1 MYATTQLVNT
11 QQKTSHQKHRHQTTE
26 RFWRL
31 TEKELRRLYKTKA
44 LTAVGYIEGIFRLN
58 APGFKGR
65 STVKEFCLEW
75 GISRR
80 NFYYAI
86 KKLPE
91 DVHIEWKDNAPFEYW
106 HGGSVVSLPTEKNL
120 AQTAETL
127 TTQESQSAVQSI
139 VHTVTPKTPSSTN
152 TEKELSQT
160 AETLTKQELQSAVQS
175 IAYDV
180 INKIL
185 SSINT
190 DNLLTKSA
198 NIRTT
203 QESQSAVQSIV
214 QEVTN
219 HTVQSISTE
228 KSFAQPVKSF
238 AQPVQSIAQPS
249 PETLATQA
257 SCDAKDNKDKKRYL
271 SERDK
276 KLFPEKKELASGNS
290 DGGEESKQIA
300 DSVSTLAKKMSVPST
315 RKSPPEEQTSPVRLN
330 VSKDETIVN
339 SPNFCLWLES
349 YKKAEGHRIKNGKA
363 YVAAC
368 LKNRGEG
375 REDILDLYRK
385 WQRLTVNLD
394 GEQTEYL
401 GYEVPDFTAPERG
414 HDWHKKINDEWER
427 LAQREVDFGSELDF
441 AVAKASEEMSNKYRW
456 FGHWV
461 NFASKN
467 YPSLKINPQ
476 PRNLNDTDASLNA
489 REKIRAQIE
498 AARKKNKAQRAA
510 NREKMARGE

>member
-1 MYATTQLVNT
+1 MHAKKQAKN
-11 QQKTSHQKHRHQTTE
+11 
-26 RFWRL
+26 RFWMVTPEEL
-31 TEKELRRLYKTKA
+31 KEAYAARKI
-44 LTAVGYIEGIFRLN
+44 TADFYIAGIIKCQ
-58 APGFKGR
+58 APGFVIK
-65 STVKEFCLEW
+65 TTIKEFCKEW
-75 GISRR
+75 GIERR
-80 NFYYAI
+80 TFNKALHRLAENGVHFEVDSSAPI
-86 KKLPE
+86 K
-91 DVHIEWKDNAPFEYW
+91 FW
-106 HGGSVVSLPTEKNL
+106 HGGEVVKLP
-120 AQTAETL
+120 
-127 TTQESQSAVQSI
+127 
-139 VHTVTPKTPSSTN
+139 PKTPENSSSN
-152 TEKELSQT
+152 TENSDSSCVNKVTPISRYTENSSSKYRNSSSKYENSSSYSSDEKLD
-160 AETLTKQELQSAVQS
+160 
-175 IAYDV
+175 IA
-180 INKIL
+180 
-185 SSINT
+185 S
-190 DNLLTKSA
+190 
-198 NIRTT
+198 
-203 QESQSAVQSIV
+203 
-214 QEVTN
+214 
-219 HTVQSISTE
+219 
-228 KSFAQPVKSF
+228 
-238 AQPVQSIAQPS
+238 
-249 PETLATQA
+249 
-257 SCDAKDNKDKKRYL
+257 SCDAIYKKDKKRYL
-271 SERDK
+271 SEREEN
-276 KLFPEKKELASGNS
+276 FFAEEKELASGNS
-290 DGGEESKQIA
+290 ESNQNEQQLA

-315 RKSPPEEQTSPVRLN
+315 RKSTPEEQTSPVCLN
-330 VSKDETIVN
+330 LSKDETIVN
-339 SPNFCLWLES
+339 SPNFCRWLES

-363 YVAAC
+363 YVAVC
-368 LKNRGEG
+368 LRNRGEG

>member
-1 MYATTQLVNT
+1 MYATTQSVNT
-11 QQKTSHQKHRHQTTE
+11 QQKTSDQKHRHQTTE

-65 STVKEFCLEW
+65 STVKEFCKEW

-91 DVHIEWKDNAPFEYW
+91 DVHIEWKDNTPFEYW
-106 HGGSVVSLPTEKNL
+106 HGGSVVSLSTEKNL

-127 TTQESQSAVQSI
+127 ATQESQSAVQSI
-139 VHTVTPKTPSSTN
+139 
-152 TEKELSQT
+152 
-160 AETLTKQELQSAVQS
+160 A
-175 IAYDV
+175 
-180 INKIL
+180 
-185 SSINT
+185 
-190 DNLLTKSA
+190 
-198 NIRTT
+198 
-203 QESQSAVQSIV
+203 

-219 HTVQSISTE
+219 NTAQSISTE

-238 AQPVQSIAQPS
+238 AQPVQSIAQSS
-249 PETLATQA
+249 PEILATQT
-257 SCDAKDNKDKKRYL
+257 SCDAKDNKDKKRDL

-276 KLFPEKKELASGNS
+276 KLFSEKKELASGNS
-290 DGGEESKQIA
+290 DGGEKSKQIA
-300 DSVSTLAKKMSVPST
+300 DSVSTLAKKMSVPSI
-315 RKSPPEEQTSPVRLN
+315 RKSPPQEQTSQVRLN
-330 VSKDETIVN
+330 LSADGNIVN
-339 SPNFCLWLES
+339 SPNFCGWLES

-368 LKNRGEG
+368 LRNGGEG

-414 HDWHKKINDEWER
+414 HDWHKKINDEWEG
-427 LAQREVDFGSELDF
+427 LAQREVDFGRQLDF

-461 NFASKN
+461 NFASRN
-467 YPSLKINPQ
+467 YPDLKINPQ
-476 PRNLNDTDASLNA
+476 PRNLNDTNASKCA

-498 AARKKNKAQRAA
+498 AARKNNKTERAA
-510 NREKMARGE
+510 NREKMARGD